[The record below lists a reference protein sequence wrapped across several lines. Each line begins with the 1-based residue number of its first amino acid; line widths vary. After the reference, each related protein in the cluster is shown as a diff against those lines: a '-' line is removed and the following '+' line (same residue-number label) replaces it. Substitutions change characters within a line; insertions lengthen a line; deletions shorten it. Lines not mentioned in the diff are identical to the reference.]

1 MTALPKSSDLANS
14 ISAKYDA
21 WNRLVEIEDD
31 SASVVVAE
39 ENERKEE
46 NEKNGDSESAGMNRL
61 GVEDERALRERSSQ
75 PSRPRALRR

>member
-1 MTALPKSSDLANS
+1 MPKPSDLEDS

-75 PSRPRALRR
+75 PSRPRVLRR